1 MKLYDFPAAPNP
13 RRLRIFMA
21 EKGIKVPLE
30 QLEILK
36 GAGRA
41 PEFLKKN
48 PFGGIPLLELD
59 DGSYLAESV
68 AICRYLEGLHPEP
81 NLMGKDYREQA
92 FIEMWQRRA
101 ELSLFGAVGRA
112 FQNTSPMIAPII
124 GQQFP
129 EYGARQLAIA
139 QQALVTFNTQL
150 KDKEFI
156 AGPRYTIADIT
167 AWVAIEFGQQVA
179 GLTLDPALEEI
190 ARWHQAVSSRPSA
203 KA

>member
-1 MKLYDFPAAPNP
+1 MKLYDFPGAPNP

-36 GAGRA
+36 GAGRT

-81 NLMGKDYREQA
+81 NLMGKDFREQA
-92 FIEMWQRRA
+92 LIEMWQRRA
-101 ELSLFGAVGRA
+101 ELSLFGSIGRA
-112 FQNTSPMIAPII
+112 FQNTNPIIAPVI

-129 EYGARQLAIA
+129 EYGAKQLATA
-139 QQALVTFNTQL
+139 QQTLAVFDAQL
-150 KDKEFI
+150 KGKEFI

-167 AWVAIEFGQQVA
+167 ALVAIEFGKQNA
-179 GLTLDPALEEI
+179 GLQLDPALKEI